1 MESKVTILEDKFNLI
16 FQLTSR
22 ASSNNVSYE
31 VIVTFMNQKGTL
43 YSGWFVVGFSFITL
57 GLVYGVWYS
66 FSVFFVALLKEF
78 GWSRSVGAGAFSIF
92 IVLSGLIGPY
102 VGNMVYSTSP
112 RKVIIVGSL
121 LLGVGLV
128 LCSATQTWWQFY
140 IFFSIITA
148 VGLGSS
154 GWVPHVVLV
163 QQWFKEKRGLPMGI
177 ISSGIGTGILIC
189 VPLIQHLINWAGWR
203 AAYRIMAVFIPL
215 IVISLALLF
224 LKKAPHTASRQI
236 EVGIPVKNIKD
247 PLVINEGW
255 ASRSWTVRQAAGT
268 RQFWFLALSCFLGSF
283 IIQSLFAHQVAFFV
297 DHGVE
302 AIFASYI
309 VGIVGIVSLGGK
321 ILWGTLSDKI
331 GREVTY
337 TMGATCV
344 LLGLIT
350 LILFSVLSSPV
361 LPYLFSIFFGMGY
374 ASTAALPPLITA
386 DFFEGRA
393 YGGIFGWLMMFVGI
407 GGAFGAWFAGFL
419 FDHLGSYVL
428 VFIIMI
434 IGSFFPCLSIW
445 WAGPR
450 KIRAVPGKKVNG

>member
-1 MESKVTILEDKFNLI
+1 MEK
-16 FQLTSR
+16 
-22 ASSNNVSYE
+22 
-31 VIVTFMNQKGTL
+31 KGAL
-43 YSGWFVVGFSFITL
+43 HSGWFVVGFSFITL

-140 IFFSIITA
+140 IFFSFITA

-154 GWVPHVVLV
+154 GWVPHVALV
-163 QQWFKEKRGLPMGI
+163 QQWFKEKKGLPIGI
-177 ISSGIGTGILIC
+177 ISSGIGIGILIC

-203 AAYRIMAVFIPL
+203 AAYQIMAIFIPL
-215 IVISLALLF
+215 IIVSMAMVF
-224 LKKAPHTASRQI
+224 LKRP
-236 EVGIPVKNIKD
+236 PPNISYQTEIGNRKTFAKD
-247 PLVINEGW
+247 PLIINEDW
-255 ASRSWTVRQAAGT
+255 ASRSWTVRQALGT
-268 RQFWFLALSCFLGSF
+268 RQFWFLALSSFLGSL
-283 IIQSLFAHQVAFFV
+283 IIQSVFVHQVAFFV

-331 GREVTY
+331 GREITY
-337 TMGATCV
+337 TMGAACF
-344 LLGLIT
+344 LIGLIT

-361 LPYLFSIFFGMGY
+361 LIYFFPIFFGMGY
-374 ASTAALPPLITA
+374 ASTATLPPLITA

-419 FDHLGSYVL
+419 YDHLGSYVP
-428 VFIIMI
+428 VFILMI
-434 IGSFFPCLSIW
+434 VGAFFSCLSIW

-450 KIRAVPGKKVNG
+450 KIRAVSGKRIND